1 MQQVELSATLNDQIP
16 TLAVW
21 LSGACFNVSVFSG
34 TPKPDRGVIRILT
47 PGEIASATHRDILVE
62 WREGA
67 PELVRAGS
75 GWPARAGFGFAD
87 AALGHALV
95 RSEERRVGKGCVS
108 TCRPRWS
115 PEH

>member
-47 PGEIASATHRDILVE
+47 PGEIASATHRDILVA

-75 GWPARAGFGFAD
+75 GLPARPGFGVGI
-87 AALGHALV
+87 AAGGERGGH
-95 RSEERRVGKGCVS
+95 GWVS
-108 TCRPRWS
+108 
-115 PEH
+115 